1 MRWLVHSGRFS
12 TLDGTLIETFHEVLL
27 EFQGEDHRLNAV
39 RLLDGLEVEE
49 MVAALKLRPVEEIVD
64 RLATGCG
71 VLGSGGQHRSCDGP
85 EFKLK
90 GSPWHGRSVA

>member
-1 MRWLVHSGRFS
+1 
-12 TLDGTLIETFHEVLL
+12 VLL

-49 MVAALKLRPVEEIVD
+49 MVAALKLRSVEEIVD

-71 VLGSGGQHRSCDGP
+71 VLG
-85 EFKLK
+85 
-90 GSPWHGRSVA
+90 